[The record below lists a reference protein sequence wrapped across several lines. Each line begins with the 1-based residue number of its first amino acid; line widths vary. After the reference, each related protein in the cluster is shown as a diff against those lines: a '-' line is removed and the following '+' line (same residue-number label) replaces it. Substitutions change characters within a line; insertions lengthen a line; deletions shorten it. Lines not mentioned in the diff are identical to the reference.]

1 MNYKPWQWRKGSA
14 EKTILG
20 MEKSVNPSR
29 TTKEEGQKL
38 PTCNED
44 GPEKSSKSLN
54 EKLASVLLDCYN
66 GDNPST
72 KHSQKSQEGIPG
84 EDEEKQ
90 VKSIEGEEE
99 HSGKEVSDEKVT
111 QTDATMHVSSGAVL
125 NTSRDHDKIQE
136 GLEVKLRET
145 SKRLDDLTTEN
156 TCLTSA
162 LLSKEKSIEEL
173 LKSKHQVDGE
183 LSTIMARLDSMEKEN
198 AFLRYELHMLE
209 KELEIRKE
217 EMEYSRQYAD
227 ASHIQ
232 YLEREQEASKLEAEC
247 QRLRLLLQKRL
258 PTTSSLLRKE
268 TDTTRR
274 KPSPAIGNHPDASE
288 MSISSMIKRLQDL
301 DEENMVLKG
310 ILTEKNTELDSSRF
324 MYAQIA
330 SRLSQAEILLRKHFE
345 EHKSMEL
352 ATCHPTSDELSSL
365 AKSKTARDKG
375 VSSSGS
381 WALVSELEHLGT
393 EDARDQKDNKDIEG
407 PDPNSIDNYVE
418 MEKRAIVSVD
428 TPNRGQCSDIITG
441 RELVPVE
448 QDLHFSDS
456 KQETQFKYAMFEK
469 SFDWLQIVLN
479 AILEQE
485 RISKRSLDEL
495 FEDIKIALGRI
506 SHPTSCKSESSDVSN
521 LSGVAE
527 WKNNPH
533 FNVNLSKSIHRIIK
547 LIERIAIKSLIY
559 STFSDDSLE
568 KNQHSEI
575 SQSPP
580 SKEYFVHVLKWKFM
594 DLNPLLHRFVHTCK
608 DLLVGRA
615 DFEKFAEEVA
625 FALDWS
631 INHCDTPTDAS
642 FARERIKNHFSC
654 HQSQNEESVSS
665 LSDASPDDQSALF
678 LMKNNQ
684 SDHIEENQKL
694 NDELTTKESVKKNL
708 EAMLFSVYKENGDL
722 TQQLQEA
729 KSSIEVLQ
737 SELEAIKESKGI
749 IEDQFEKQK
758 LINEDLD
765 TQLTIAHSKL
775 NDIFQKFSSLEV
787 ELEDKKISCEELE
800 STCLELQLQLE
811 SIVKKESPTPGRDE
825 MEKIYQTGWEITT
838 ASSKLAEC
846 QGTILNLGKQLK
858 ALASSNE
865 SALFERI
872 MAINPTQK
880 KNLIRRSSLRS
891 QMQAEDETKAGILA
905 SPQIEEN
912 ESSKDVEKPPIFDLS
927 TNSGFLKDLNA
938 MVSEPKKDLTSEQD
952 DRKATK
958 GAKAIV
964 KTKKQGAFEFLRKL
978 LLRKM
983 KFNKGKGNRT

>member
-1 MNYKPWQWRKGSA
+1 MNYKPWQWRIRSA
-14 EKTILG
+14 EKTMFG
-20 MEKSVNPSR
+20 MYKSVNPSR
-29 TTKEEGQKL
+29 TIKEEGQKL
-38 PTCNED
+38 LTHKEA
-44 GPEKSSKSLN
+44 GLEKSSKSLN
-54 EKLASVLLDCYN
+54 EKLASVLLDCHN

-84 EDEEKQ
+84 EDKEKQ
-90 VKSIEGEEE
+90 VKSIEREEE
-99 HSGKEVSDEKVT
+99 EDLGKEVLDEK
-111 QTDATMHVSSGAVL
+111 VSSGAVL
-125 NTSRDHDKIQE
+125 SVSRDPNKIEE

-145 SKRLDDLTTEN
+145 SKRLDDLTIEN

-183 LSTIMARLDSMEKEN
+183 FSTIMARLDSMEKEN
-198 AFLRYELHMLE
+198 AFLRYEFQILE

-232 YLEREQEASKLEAEC
+232 YLESQQKASTLEAEC
-247 QRLRLLLQKRL
+247 QRLRLLLQKK
-258 PTTSSLLRKE
+258 SSGSSGFLRKLE

-274 KPSPAIGNHPDASE
+274 KPSSTIGNYTDASE
-288 MSISSMIKRLQDL
+288 MSISSMIKSLQDL
-301 DEENMVLKG
+301 DEENKVLKR

-330 SRLSQAEILLRKHFE
+330 SRLSQAEILLRKYFE

-352 ATCHPTSDELSSL
+352 AKCLHTSDELSSL
-365 AKSKTARDKG
+365 AKSNTALEERL
-375 VSSSGS
+375 SSSGS
-381 WALVSELEHLGT
+381 WENALVSELEHSRT
-393 EDARDQKDNKDIEG
+393 EDDKYQKDNKDIEG
-407 PDPNSIDNYVE
+407 PDSNSLANNVE

-428 TPNRGQCSDIITG
+428 TPKGGQCSESDVITG

-448 QDLHFSDS
+448 QDLH
-456 KQETQFKYAMFEK
+456 KQETQFKYATFEK

-485 RISKRSLDEL
+485 RISKRNLEEL

-506 SHPTSCKSESSDVSN
+506 NHPAACNSRSSDVRKS
-521 LSGVAE
+521 
-527 WKNNPH
+527 NPH
-533 FNVNLSKSIHRIIK
+533 LNADLSKSIHRIIK

-559 STFSDDSLE
+559 SRFSDDSLE
-568 KNQHSEI
+568 KNQHSQI

-580 SKEYFVHVLKWKFM
+580 SKEYFVHVFKWKIM
-594 DLNPLLHRFVHTCK
+594 DLDPLLHRFVHTCK

-631 INHCDTPTDAS
+631 INNCGTPTDAS
-642 FARERIKNHFSC
+642 FAGEKIKN
-654 HQSQNEESVSS
+654 QSE
-665 LSDASPDDQSALF
+665 LF
-678 LMKNNQ
+678 HMKNNQ
-684 SDHIEENQKL
+684 SDHIEENKKW
-694 NDELTTKESVKKNL
+694 NDELKTEESVKKNL
-708 EAMLFSVYKENGDL
+708 EAMLLSVSKENGDL

-737 SELEAIKESKGI
+737 SELEAMKESKGI

-758 LINEDLD
+758 MINEDLD
-765 TQLTIAHSKL
+765 TQLSIAHTKL

-800 STCLELQLQLE
+800 ATCLELQLQLE

-858 ALASSNE
+858 ALASSSE
-865 SALFERI
+865 EALFERI

-891 QMQAEDETKAGILA
+891 QMQAEDETKEGILIA
-905 SPQIEEN
+905 PQIEDN
-912 ESSKDVEKPPIFDLS
+912 KSSEDVKKTPIFYHS
-927 TNSGFLKDLNA
+927 GNNSFLKALND
-938 MVSEPKKDLTSEQD
+938 MVGEPKKDLASEQD
-952 DRKATK
+952 ERDATK
-958 GAKAIV
+958 GAKAII
-964 KTKKQGAFEFLRKL
+964 KTKKQGAFDFLRKL

-983 KFNKGKGNRT
+983 KVGKRK